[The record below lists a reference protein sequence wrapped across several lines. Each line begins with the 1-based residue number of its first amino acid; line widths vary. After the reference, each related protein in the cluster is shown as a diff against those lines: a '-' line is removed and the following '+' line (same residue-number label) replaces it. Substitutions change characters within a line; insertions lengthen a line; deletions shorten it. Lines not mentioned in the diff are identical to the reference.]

1 MTVNVM
7 LENTETATGLS
18 SRQLRVIDAIATG
31 RPAKRIAADLKL
43 SVHMVNNDIQRAI
56 HALNAGNSAGLVA
69 TAFRKGWIE

>member
-43 SVHMVNNDIQRAI
+43 SINMVNYDIQRAI
-56 HALNAGNSAGLVA
+56 QALDAGNSAGLVA
-69 TAFRKGWIE
+69 TAFRKGWIA

>member
-1 MTVNVM
+1 MMVTLQEDMQVI
-7 LENTETATGLS
+7 GLS
-18 SRQLRVIDAIATG
+18 RRQLQVIDAISTG

-56 HALNAGNSAGLVA
+56 QTLDAGNAAGLVA

>member
-1 MTVNVM
+1 MMVTLQEDMQVI
-7 LENTETATGLS
+7 GIS
-18 SRQLRVIDAIATG
+18 RRQLQVIDAISTG

-69 TAFRKGWIE
+69 TAFRKGWIA